1 MTHAMSNAWL
11 CRYALGAAALLGVF
25 CIAPAQAGDDKS
37 TLTAVGELLGVSSDK
52 SVNKID
58 YSERPKLVMPPKPGL
73 LPPPR
78 EKAEAPPGWP
88 TDADGGQRRTDRYS
102 RAPNAPPE
110 KPKAGLL
117 ERTRGSVSNTGAGAD
132 DDPGFFQRMI
142 TARAR
147 AAAAEPDEPTRH
159 LLAEPPDGYRHPTQ
173 DLSKV
178 KQDVKGTG
186 GLIGSLSSM
195 VGGSGSSESDPV
207 AQTATP
213 SAPMAKP
220 AAEATGGSSSILS
233 GLGSVMPGFMRGS
246 DQK

>member
-1 MTHAMSNAWL
+1 MSHAMSNAWIYW
-11 CRYALGAAALLGVF
+11 RTVVVAALLGVA
-25 CIAPAQAGDDKS
+25 CAAPAHAGDDKS

-88 TDADGGQRRTDRYS
+88 TDADGGQRRTDRYA

-117 ERTRGSVSNTGAGAD
+117 ERARGPVSNTGAGAD
-132 DDPGFFQRMI
+132 DEPGLFQRMI

-147 AAAAEPDEPTRH
+147 AAAAEPDEPQRH

-173 DLSKV
+173 DLTKV
-178 KQDVKGTG
+178 KQDGKSSG
-186 GLIGSLSSM
+186 GLFGSLSSL
-195 VGGSGSSESDPV
+195 VGGSSNDADPV

-213 SAPMAKP
+213 SAPIKP
-220 AAEATGGSSSILS
+220 AASTEGSSSILS

-246 DQK
+246 DGK

>member
-1 MTHAMSNAWL
+1 MTHAMSNAWF
-11 CRYALGAAALLGVF
+11 CRCAVGAAALLGVV
-25 CIAPAQAGDDKS
+25 CATAARAGDDKS
-37 TLTAVGELLGVSSDK
+37 TLTAVGELLGVASDK

-58 YSERPKLVMPPKPGL
+58 YSERPKLVMPPKAGL

-78 EKAEAPPGWP
+78 EKAEPPPGWP
-88 TDADGGQRRTDRYS
+88 TDADGGQRRTDRYA

-110 KPKAGLL
+110 KPKTGLL
-117 ERTRGSVSNTGAGAD
+117 ERTRGPVANTGAGAD
-132 DDPGFFQRMI
+132 DEPGFFQRMI

-178 KQDVKGTG
+178 KEDVKGSG
-186 GLIGSLSSM
+186 GLLGSLSSM
-195 VGGSGSSESDPV
+195 VGGSSNDGDPV
-207 AQTATP
+207 ARTATP
-213 SAPMAKP
+213 SEPMAKP
-220 AAEATGGSSSILS
+220 AAAAAGGGSSILS